1 MILHSMLFQSL
12 IFYSKFY
19 NMSQNVIDLIKI
31 CKCHAEVCT
40 FVLHHLF
47 LLGVILCHV
56 LQCHAM

>member
-1 MILHSMLFQSL
+1 MLFQSL

-31 CKCHAEVCT
+31 CKCHVEVCT
-40 FVLHHLF
+40 FVLHHLV

>member
-1 MILHSMLFQSL
+1 MILHSMQFQSL

-19 NMSQNVIDLIKI
+19 NMSQNVIHLIKI
-31 CKCHAEVCT
+31 CKCHVEVST
-40 FVLHHLF
+40 FVLHYLF